1 MEYIKGM
8 VRGSS
13 KKEEGNKTRLQA
25 RVRISLWRASPTGC
39 FLVDPKGKGWVCLFV
54 SKLGRPFSYCIV
66 SYDSFRR
73 FYSFILGGRLLWL
86 LRLPLVKNRV
96 RPFPILYETFPGSPS
111 SLSGLSVPLRMNY
124 FPFLS
129 WKEKCGNPANQI
141 KFPSLQANPVR

>member
-1 MEYIKGM
+1 MREGVHKERVIELEYIKGM

-73 FYSFILGGRLLWL
+73 FYSFILGGKPSTLAS
-86 LRLPLVKNRV
+86 P
-96 RPFPILYETFPGSPS
+96 PSFSQESSQAFP
-111 SLSGLSVPLRMNY
+111 
-124 FPFLS
+124 
-129 WKEKCGNPANQI
+129 
-141 KFPSLQANPVR
+141 NPV